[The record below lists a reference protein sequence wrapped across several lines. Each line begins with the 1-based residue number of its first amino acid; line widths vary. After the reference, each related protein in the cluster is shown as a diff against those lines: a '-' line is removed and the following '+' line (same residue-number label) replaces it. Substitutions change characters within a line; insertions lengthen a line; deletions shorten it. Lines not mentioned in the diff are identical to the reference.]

1 MKVKEILQNK
11 PSKLVTVVPEANI
24 IRAMQLLID
33 NRIGCLPV
41 IAESGR
47 LVGIVSDKDIF
58 TAVYNHQDGFAE
70 LSVGEIMSTN
80 LIVGIPDDEIEYIA
94 GIMTKNRIRH
104 IPIMEADQLTG
115 LVSIGDVVKRQ
126 MSSIEIENRYLKIYI
141 EGNYP
146 G

>member
-11 PSKLVTVVPEANI
+11 PGKLVTVAPEANI
-24 IRAMQLLID
+24 IVAMQLLID

-41 IAESGR
+41 ISESGR

-58 TAVYNHQDGFAE
+58 KAVYNHQDGFAG

-80 LIVGIPDDEIEYIA
+80 LIVGIPEDGIEYIA

-104 IPIMEADQLTG
+104 IPIMEGDQLAG
-115 LVSIGDVVKRQ
+115 LVSIGDVVKCQ